1 MARIATKSQKSA
13 AATALNLSPIERA
26 VVTAARTGFA
36 SERGA
41 MAADIAAL
49 QAAAKDGKACK
60 TYADLYKA
68 AVVAEILAYEA
79 DDVGL
84 IRAQGLMAKGAKR
97 DATEQG
103 AILAANARLSRRVKA
118 AGLEAANAAGK
129 KRGTK
134 AGLTITKGKAPK
146 EKGATAPAAA
156 TEKPAAPPVMQP
168 RAFRAPILATESDWT
183 DHLVGLAAYLRAAQ
197 SKNAK
202 AATARVRHAI
212 AAFVKAA
219 NDLEKAVAA
228 KG

>member
-13 AATALNLSPIERA
+13 AATALNLSTIERA
-26 VVTAARTGFA
+26 VVSAARTGFA

-97 DATEQG
+97 DETEKA
-103 AILAANARLSRRVKA
+103 AIFAAANRLSRRIRA

-146 EKGATAPAAA
+146 AQAATAAAPV

-168 RAFRAPILATESDWT
+168 RVTRAPILANESEWV
-183 DHLVGLAAYLRAAQ
+183 DHLAGLAAYLRAAQ

-212 AAFVKAA
+212 AAYTKAVA
-219 NDLEKAVAA
+219 ELEKAVAA
-228 KG
+228 K